1 MTLDVIKT
9 GSKGNS
15 YILKDETFLL
25 LEAGVSLSTVKKH
38 IDFQLEKVEG
48 MLVTH
53 EHLDHFKYVKQYAD
67 AGITVCSA
75 KETFTEYHHCYRHV
89 NFNTVNNLGAYKFIP
104 FRVLHD
110 ARNPFG
116 FFINHKNCGNVA
128 FITDVKKCFTKF
140 ENLDYIIVEANYC
153 DIIIE
158 KNVRS
163 NVIKPF
169 LHNRIIN
176 SHMSIN
182 ETVEWILTND
192 LKNVKKIFLIHLS
205 DKNSNAEEFVAKV
218 KKATGIECIAPESGS
233 FEINKNPF

>member
-75 KETFTEYHHCYRHV
+75 KETGRAHV
-89 NFNTVNNLGAYKFIP
+89 
-104 FRVLHD
+104 
-110 ARNPFG
+110 
-116 FFINHKNCGNVA
+116 
-128 FITDVKKCFTKF
+128 
-140 ENLDYIIVEANYC
+140 
-153 DIIIE
+153 
-158 KNVRS
+158 
-163 NVIKPF
+163 
-169 LHNRIIN
+169 
-176 SHMSIN
+176 
-182 ETVEWILTND
+182 
-192 LKNVKKIFLIHLS
+192 
-205 DKNSNAEEFVAKV
+205 
-218 KKATGIECIAPESGS
+218 
-233 FEINKNPF
+233 